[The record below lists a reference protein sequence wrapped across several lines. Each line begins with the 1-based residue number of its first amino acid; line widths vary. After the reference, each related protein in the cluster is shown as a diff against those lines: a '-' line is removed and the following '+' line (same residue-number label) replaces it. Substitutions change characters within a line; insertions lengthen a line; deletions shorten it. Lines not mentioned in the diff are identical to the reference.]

1 MNESQFLALKIKAS
15 TFKYTSLNYTS
26 FENVCE
32 YEILLD
38 DCDIVLLYGY
48 DEESNYFQYLWAC
61 NNVEIFIEA
70 ISNKKDD
77 VMIQF
82 IPESWVLSLKN
93 VGFELY
99 AIWNDYINSDI
110 TNVNYDKKPEF
121 LTEKDC
127 LEASILTQSCRGQSR
142 GFSGQTEQWMKE

>member
-48 DEESNYFQYLWAC
+48 LI
-61 NNVEIFIEA
+61 IFNIFGPA
-70 ISNKKDD
+70 T
-77 VMIQF
+77 M
-82 IPESWVLSLKN
+82 
-93 VGFELY
+93 
-99 AIWNDYINSDI
+99 
-110 TNVNYDKKPEF
+110 
-121 LTEKDC
+121 
-127 LEASILTQSCRGQSR
+127 
-142 GFSGQTEQWMKE
+142 